1 MTLGGLALGAG
12 MLVDNAIVVMEN
24 IFRNLEGGLSLKEAA
39 VTGTSQ
45 VAGAITAST
54 LTTIVVFLP
63 IVYLHGAAG
72 ELFKDQAWTVAF
84 SLVSS
89 LAVAIFVIPML
100 SHKLLRVSSKRKRT
114 ASLGFDWY
122 HGILD
127 RILIKRWWVIMGALS
142 LILLTLAILPIIGSE
157 FMPQGETNDFQI
169 EVVLDEGTSLEHMDR
184 VATQIED
191 LVRTL
196 IASRLA
202 GIYTRVGP
210 LTETLSEQTSTD
222 LQDANS
228 AILTVYL
235 NPDLNESTDDIIA
248 RTQSALAQNPDWE
261 IRFYREQSSLHET
274 LGTDQ
279 APVVVEVK
287 GEDLHTIRAL
297 TEEVKMAME
306 NIKDLVNIES
316 SFEEG
321 RPEINIVFDRIRAG
335 MYNLDFATVG
345 TQLKEQ
351 LQGKLV
357 GNWENEGEMR
367 DITVNLPDMS
377 LQQMDDLYIY
387 DGQRKIRLDEIA
399 DIQAGIGETEINRR
413 NQVRVGIISAQI
425 RGGEALDQIAAQ
437 IKDKLQ
443 QINFPQNYSYEISGE
458 ELQRQRSF
466 SNLKFALLLSIIL
479 IYMVLASQFE
489 SLIHPFTILLTIPLA
504 VVGAVLIFFFLQL
517 PLNVM
522 AYIGIILLIGIAV
535 NDSIILVDAI
545 NQLRRQGKTLRE
557 SILEAGQRRIRPI
570 IMTSLTTI
578 LALFPLTLGFGES
591 AALRSPMAL
600 AVIGG
605 LVTST
610 LLTLVVIPCVYYVLD
625 RAATKIKII
634 P

>member
-210 LTETLSEQTSTD
+210 LAETLSEHKMP
-222 LQDANS
+222 
-228 AILTVYL
+228 TV
-235 NPDLNESTDDIIA
+235 
-248 RTQSALAQNPDWE
+248 
-261 IRFYREQSSLHET
+261 RF
-274 LGTDQ
+274 
-279 APVVVEVK
+279 
-287 GEDLHTIRAL
+287 
-297 TEEVKMAME
+297 
-306 NIKDLVNIES
+306 
-316 SFEEG
+316 
-321 RPEINIVFDRIRAG
+321 
-335 MYNLDFATVG
+335 
-345 TQLKEQ
+345 
-351 LQGKLV
+351 
-357 GNWENEGEMR
+357 
-367 DITVNLPDMS
+367 
-377 LQQMDDLYIY
+377 
-387 DGQRKIRLDEIA
+387 
-399 DIQAGIGETEINRR
+399 
-413 NQVRVGIISAQI
+413 
-425 RGGEALDQIAAQ
+425 
-437 IKDKLQ
+437 
-443 QINFPQNYSYEISGE
+443 
-458 ELQRQRSF
+458 
-466 SNLKFALLLSIIL
+466 
-479 IYMVLASQFE
+479 
-489 SLIHPFTILLTIPLA
+489 
-504 VVGAVLIFFFLQL
+504 
-517 PLNVM
+517 
-522 AYIGIILLIGIAV
+522 
-535 NDSIILVDAI
+535 
-545 NQLRRQGKTLRE
+545 
-557 SILEAGQRRIRPI
+557 
-570 IMTSLTTI
+570 
-578 LALFPLTLGFGES
+578 
-591 AALRSPMAL
+591 
-600 AVIGG
+600 
-605 LVTST
+605 
-610 LLTLVVIPCVYYVLD
+610 
-625 RAATKIKII
+625 
-634 P
+634 

>member
-1 MTLGGLALGAG
+1 
-12 MLVDNAIVVMEN
+12 
-24 IFRNLEGGLSLKEAA
+24 
-39 VTGTSQ
+39 
-45 VAGAITAST
+45 
-54 LTTIVVFLP
+54 
-63 IVYLHGAAG
+63 
-72 ELFKDQAWTVAF
+72 
-84 SLVSS
+84 

-210 LTETLSEQTSTD
+210 LAETLSEQTSTD

-248 RTQSALAQNPDWE
+248 RIQSALAQNPDWE